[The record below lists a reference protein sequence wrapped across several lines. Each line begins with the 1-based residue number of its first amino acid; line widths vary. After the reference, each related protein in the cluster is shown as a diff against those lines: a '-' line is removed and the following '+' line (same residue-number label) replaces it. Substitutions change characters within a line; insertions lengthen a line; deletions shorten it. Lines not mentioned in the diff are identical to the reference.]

1 MTRNDVMIMTTTND
15 VVTNENTND
24 VQNDDDAQTTR
35 TRATTRALTNAKLT
49 LTKTQNEKIVRVD
62 DDHEIKIVKTSNN
75 TLRIDHSLCDHESN
89 RNAREICR
97 KRVANMNKK

>member
-1 MTRNDVMIMTTTND
+1 MIENNTND
-15 VVTNENTND
+15 VVTNA
-24 VQNDDDAQTTR
+24 NDDDATNDDATTTTR

-62 DDHEIKIVKTSNN
+62 DKHEIKIVKTKNN

-89 RNAREICR
+89 RNEREMCR
-97 KRVANMNKK
+97 KRVAQMNAKK